1 MLSITKK
8 LIPILAIDFLVGIIK
23 CGYDNMNNINLAYCD
38 YLAYTVIYPSLEY
51 DQYREG
57 IVKELSHIKIDEKT
71 KEGFIPSSTRIIE
84 LTDRNDKKYKI
95 TIEEIT

>member
-1 MLSITKK
+1 MSN
-8 LIPILAIDFLVGIIK
+8 IK
-23 CGYDNMNNINLAYCD
+23 LAYCD

-57 IVKELSHIKIDEKT
+57 IVKELTHIMIDEKT

>member
-1 MLSITKK
+1 MK
-8 LIPILAIDFLVGIIK
+8 LILILAIDFLIGIIT
-23 CGYDNMNNINLAYCD
+23 CGYDNMSNINLAYCD